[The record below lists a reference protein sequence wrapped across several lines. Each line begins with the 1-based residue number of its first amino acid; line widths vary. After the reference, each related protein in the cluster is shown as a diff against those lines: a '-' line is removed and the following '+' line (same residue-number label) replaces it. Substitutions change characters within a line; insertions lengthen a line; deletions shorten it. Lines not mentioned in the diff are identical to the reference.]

1 MNYGRFTPTGLPN
14 MPFDMPLV
22 AESFELSPMMRA
34 LSPWQEQMLL
44 IDGLSNDQGLGS
56 GHSTGYALSC
66 VPNDPP
72 NEVGS
77 PGGETLDIFL
87 SRTMGS
93 TTLFPHVH
101 LGVGRTFSPRIAA
114 VSANAM
120 RQPIPMFCRP
130 ADAYQQLFG
139 AAFNAEGGRGGQRA
153 ELVMNLVRGDATRLK
168 QRLGT
173 EEQRKLDQVIEA
185 VDTLDRRRRQL
196 VMRADD
202 IRACAPTLRT
212 SRLS

>member
-44 IDGLSNDQGLGS
+44 IDGLSNDQGLAGS
-56 GHSTGYALSC
+56 GHSTGYAALSC

-72 NEVGS
+72 NEVGR

-139 AAFNAEGGRGGQRA
+139 AAFNAEGGRGGQQA
-153 ELVMNLVRGDATRLK
+153 ELVMILFAVMQPVSDNALERRNSENSIRSSKPWTPRPSSPSTGDEGR
-168 QRLGT
+168 
-173 EEQRKLDQVIEA
+173 
-185 VDTLDRRRRQL
+185 
-196 VMRADD
+196 
-202 IRACAPTLRT
+202 
-212 SRLS
+212 